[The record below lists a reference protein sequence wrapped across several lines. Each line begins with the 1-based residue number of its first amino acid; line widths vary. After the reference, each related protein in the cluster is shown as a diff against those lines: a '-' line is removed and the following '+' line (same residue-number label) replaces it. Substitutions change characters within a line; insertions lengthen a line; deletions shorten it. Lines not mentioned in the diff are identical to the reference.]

1 MRAKA
6 SIIGAADG
14 IIIAA
19 IITTHITNINA
30 ASVTV
35 HGLQASMAIPAM
47 PAIAPISPRWLPSD
61 PGSAMRKV

>member
-19 IITTHITNINA
+19 IITIHITNMNA
-30 ASVTV
+30 ASVAV
-35 HGLQASMAIPAM
+35 HGFEASMAIPA
-47 PAIAPISPRWLPSD
+47 IPSC
-61 PGSAMRKV
+61 